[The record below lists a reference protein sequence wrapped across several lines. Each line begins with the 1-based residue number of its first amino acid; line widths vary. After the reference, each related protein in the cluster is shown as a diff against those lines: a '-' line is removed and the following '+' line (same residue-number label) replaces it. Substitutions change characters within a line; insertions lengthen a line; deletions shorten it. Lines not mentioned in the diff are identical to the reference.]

1 MSRRLPLRDPIGYE
15 LRRSR
20 AQRRVG
26 FGAVCSWCGEDRPE
40 ALIPGSKPLICAE
53 CQREAQGQ
61 ATMDLHHVSGR
72 ANDSLTIPV
81 PANDHRAELS
91 TAMMDWP
98 KETRENPDASPL
110 LATAGRIRGHCDLHV
125 YLLESLLLPSAELL
139 EHLHSYLS
147 TTFGDEYWTTPN
159 SRLNR
164 SRGQE

>member
-1 MSRRLPLRDPIGYE
+1 MPRRLPLRDPIGYE

-40 ALIPGSKPLICAE
+40 ALIPSSKPLICAE
-53 CQREAQGQ
+53 CQREARGQ

-81 PANDHRAELS
+81 PVNDHRAELS

-98 KETRENPDASPL
+98 KETRENPHGSPL
-110 LATAGRIRGHCDLHV
+110 LATAGRIRGFCDLLF
-125 YLLESLLLPSAELL
+125 YLMEGLLLPSAEYL
-139 EHLHSYLS
+139 EHLDSSFS
-147 TTFGDEYWTTPN
+147 TDFGKIYWTN
-159 SRLNR
+159 CGSRRNQ
-164 SRGQE
+164 SRG

>member
-40 ALIPGSKPLICAE
+40 ALIPGSKPMICAE
-53 CQREAQGQ
+53 CRREADGQ
-61 ATMDLHHVSGR
+61 AIMDLHHVSGR

-98 KETRENPDASPL
+98 EETRENQDGAPL
-110 LATAGRIRGHCDLHV
+110 LAIAARIRGSCDMHI
-125 YLLESLLLPSAELL
+125 YQMESLLLPSAELL
-139 EHLHSYLS
+139 EHLHGL
-147 TTFGDEYWTTPN
+147 FANRLGRKYWTKPGTQRDRPK
-159 SRLNR
+159 
-164 SRGQE
+164 Q